1 MLEKLFAAKLR
12 DLAPASALDQENVLQ
27 EIVQHVILASLAKTD
42 FFSRA
47 AFQGGTCLRVLN
59 GLNRFSEDLDFILK
73 RPDASFQW
81 QPFLDVVRA
90 DGDAL
95 GIPFEIQGKSEAATA
110 VRKAFLKT
118 NAVGTTLAIAL
129 PFPRRPR
136 KLRVKLE
143 VDTNPPA
150 GSEFVPAY
158 ITFPTAAALT
168 AQTLE
173 SSFALKIHA
182 LLCRDYVKGRDWFDF
197 IWYVSRRVRPNLAL
211 LANALA
217 QTGPWQG
224 KSQSLN
230 VKSVNADWV
239 REQISKKIRKLDWAA
254 ARNDVARFLPL
265 SEQPALALW
274 GAPFFLDVASRLAG

>member
-1 MLEKLFAAKLR
+1 MIEKLFAAKLR

-42 FFSRA
+42 FFSQA
-47 AFQGGTCLRVLN
+47 AFHGGTCLRILN
-59 GLNRFSEDLDFILK
+59 GLNRFSEGLDFILK
-73 RPDASFQW
+73 HPDASFQW
-81 QPFLDVVRA
+81 KPYLDAVCA
-90 DGDAL
+90 DGDAFGL
-95 GIPFEIQGKSEAATA
+95 PFEIQCKPEAATA
-110 VRKAFLKT
+110 VKKAFLKT
-118 NAVGTTLAIAL
+118 NAVGTTLAVTL

-173 SSFALKIHA
+173 SSFALKLRA
-182 LLCRDYVKGRDWFDF
+182 LLCREYVKGRDWFDF

-224 KSQSLN
+224 KSRSL
-230 VKSVNADWV
+230 SVNADWV
-239 REQISKKIRKLDWAA
+239 RDQICKIIRRLDWAA

-274 GAPFFLDVASRLAG
+274 GAPFFLDVASRLTIA